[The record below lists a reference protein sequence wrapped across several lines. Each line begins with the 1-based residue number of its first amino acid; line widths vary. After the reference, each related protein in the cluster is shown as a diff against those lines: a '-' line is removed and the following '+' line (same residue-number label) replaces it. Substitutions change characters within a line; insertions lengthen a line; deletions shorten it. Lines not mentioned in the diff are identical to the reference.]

1 MGKVFCLYHR
11 VASSMSANPAAEV
24 CALCDPPPH
33 ISFTWLVAHM
43 FFPFLFAHTHSYIF
57 FGGTERLWNSHSL
70 SLNIPERS
78 YLMDEEFKFDL
89 GDEVII
95 VNVDDCVF
103 GASDSMKKL
112 EGTVASV
119 IGCRYV
125 ARGGKAHKCYKL
137 NGNGLLWMWSENNLI
152 AASAPEESDF
162 ESILL

>member
-11 VASSMSANPAAEV
+11 VASSMSTNPAAEV

-70 SLNIPERS
+70 SLNIPE
-78 YLMDEEFKFDL
+78 M
-89 GDEVII
+89 
-95 VNVDDCVF
+95 
-103 GASDSMKKL
+103 L

-119 IGCRYV
+119 VGRSYV
-125 ARGGKAHKCYKL
+125 TRRGKEHKCYEL
-137 NGNGLLWMWSENNLI
+137 YGNRWSWSENNLI
-152 AASAPEESDF
+152 TASTPFEESDF